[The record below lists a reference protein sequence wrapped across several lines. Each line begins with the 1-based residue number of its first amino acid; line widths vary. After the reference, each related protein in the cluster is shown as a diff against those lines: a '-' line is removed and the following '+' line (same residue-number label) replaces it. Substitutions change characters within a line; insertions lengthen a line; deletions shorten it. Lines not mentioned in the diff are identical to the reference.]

1 MSRTLS
7 VNKLDKV
14 IMVVDDDPHVTAIVE
29 VYLGRLG
36 YKSCTY
42 HSGMVA
48 MAKACKIRPACI
60 LLDLTMPEFDG
71 FTFLRLRPKMQA
83 ISDIPVVVLS
93 ASQDRDDVKRAIDL
107 GAAGYVTKPV
117 EYDKLAGR
125 LERIV
130 PSPYFQKADTSE
142 VSWRG

>member
-29 VYLGRLG
+29 IYLGRLG
-36 YKSCTY
+36 YRHYTV

-48 MAKACKIRPACI
+48 MAKAVKIQPACI
-60 LLDLTMPEFDG
+60 LLDLAMPEFDG
-71 FTFLRLRPKMQA
+71 FTFLRLRKKMHEVR
-83 ISDIPVVVLS
+83 DIPVVVLS
-93 ASQDRDDVKRAIDL
+93 ANQDRDDVRKAIDL
-107 GAAGYVTKPV
+107 GAVGYVTKPV
-117 EYDKLAGR
+117 EFDKLAGR

>member
-1 MSRTLS
+1 VSRTLS

-29 VYLGRLG
+29 IYLGRLG

-48 MAKACKIRPACI
+48 MAKAIKARPACI
-60 LLDLTMPEFDG
+60 LLDLSMPEFDG
-71 FTFLRLRPKMQA
+71 FTFLRLRKKMHGLR
-83 ISDIPVVVLS
+83 DIPIVVLS
-93 ASQDRDDVKRAIDL
+93 ANQDRDDVKKAIDL

-117 EYDKLAGR
+117 ELEKLADR

-130 PSPYFQKADTSE
+130 PSPYFHKADTSE